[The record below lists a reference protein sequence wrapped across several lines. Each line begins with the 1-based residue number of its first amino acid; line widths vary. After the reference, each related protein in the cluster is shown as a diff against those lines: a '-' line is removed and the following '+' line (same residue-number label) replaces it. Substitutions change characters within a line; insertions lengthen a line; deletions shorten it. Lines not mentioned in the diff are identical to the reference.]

1 MGRWNGDTENQHTNK
16 HNNKGARQ
24 ERVHT
29 SKTPTKITPTLRDA
43 RLKMSGGKD
52 L

>member
-1 MGRWNGDTENQHTNK
+1 MGRWNGDTGNQHTNK

-24 ERVHT
+24 EHVHI
-29 SKTPTKITPTLRDA
+29 SKTPTRITSTFRDA